1 MLAVGSMLIVGI
13 GASGAFADGV
23 PSPDSTIVRGGADW
37 YTQAYENTADGD
49 YTVPE
54 QSDVTGPQRAPFGT
68 GSHKMTIG
76 QYAVQTE
83 LYRTDDYDGV
93 KLSDLTRLEYST
105 FERNTAGGED
115 RQPTYLRLTVD
126 SDGTGGAD
134 TSLFFFPANNGTVVN
149 GEWQNWD
156 VTGTGSLLNE
166 GGDSGQ
172 GEMSL
177 AQYVADHPEATLANN
192 RYDADHDGGSISL
205 ITGAA
210 NTQTRGEYFVD
221 RVIIGNAGQDTLF
234 DFGPNAETDGGTT
247 HLTVDASNLQGWV
260 HRAVDG
266 NTGNPLS
273 TDQEFVSGPA
283 TPPAGGGSLKFSLSD
298 DTNPNR
304 IEQFRTAAY
313 DSTFLRDLRTLDF
326 STFQRP
332 TGSNVTPQQPIY
344 LLLNLDDNGDGT
356 RDHTLYFFPG
366 NNADQHALAQSSWQ
380 NWDAADGNWNVDG
393 DSGPFDTVTLANYV
407 VAHPD
412 AEIVHTGTGGGVA
425 FTVGAGGDSQSN
437 GEYFLDDIT
446 IGKVDAATGSTNS
459 SKEFDL
465 EPAQPTVSVGDAS
478 VSEGNHGATLT
489 FPVTVANPTAK
500 AVVVHYAT
508 SDGTATAGSDYT
520 DTSGDLTIPA
530 NTTSGQITV
539 PVLSD
544 KVREADETLTVT
556 LQPAGYGSVAD
567 GSATGTIVNDDTHVA
582 LGLRNV
588 DGDFVRATV
597 STLPAAA
604 GAPVKVF
611 QVKPSGRKVVLDAD
625 LNRQGRISRVLEKEF
640 EPGTKVTF
648 VAKVVTDNGTYTS
661 KQKSITVR

>member
-1 MLAVGSMLIVGI
+1 MLAVGSLLIAGI
-13 GASGAFADGV
+13 GTGGAFAAGV
-23 PSPDSTIVRGGADW
+23 PSSDSTIVRGGADW

-76 QYAVQTE
+76 QFAVQTE

-93 KLSDLTRLEYST
+93 NLGDLTRLEYST
-105 FERNTAGGED
+105 FARNTAGGDD
-115 RQPTYLRLTVD
+115 RQPAYLRLSVD
-126 SDGTGGAD
+126 DDNNGTLD

-149 GEWQNWD
+149 GEWQDWD
-156 VTGTGSLLNE
+156 VTGGLMNVD
-166 GGDSGQ
+166 GDSGA
-172 GEMSL
+172 GEISL
-177 AQYVADHPEATLANN
+177 EDYAAAHPDATLVNDP
-192 RYDADHDGGSISL
+192 YDATHDAGAVSL
-205 ITGAA
+205 IAGAA
-210 NTQTRGEYFVD
+210 NTMTRGEYFVD
-221 RVIIGNAGQDTLF
+221 RVIVGQSGQDTLF
-234 DFGPNAETDGGTT
+234 DLGPNAETDGGTT
-247 HLTVDASNLQGWV
+247 HLTVDASNLRGWV

-266 NTGNPLS
+266 NTGNALS

-313 DSTFLRDLRTLDF
+313 DSTLVRDLRTLDF

-344 LLLNLDDNGDGT
+344 LLLNLDDDGDGT

-366 NNADQHALAQSSWQ
+366 NNADQHALAQSTWQ
-380 NWDAADGNWNVDG
+380 NWDAAGGNWNLDG
-393 DSGPFDTVTLANYV
+393 DTGPFDTITLANYV

-412 AEIVHTGTGGGVA
+412 AKIVHTGTGGGVA

-446 IGKVDAATGSTNS
+446 IGQVDAATGSKNS
-459 SKEFDL
+459 STEFDL
-465 EPAQPTVSVGDAS
+465 EPAQPTVSIGDAS

-489 FPVTVANPTAK
+489 FPVTVSNPTAK
-500 AVVVHYAT
+500 DVVVHYAT

-520 DTSGDLTIPA
+520 ATSGDLTIPA
-530 NTTSGQITV
+530 NTTTGQITV

-588 DGDFVRATV
+588 NGDHIRAKV
-597 STLPAAA
+597 STLPAAD

-625 LNRQGRISRVLEKEF
+625 LNSLGRISRVLEKEF
-640 EPGTKVTF
+640 KPGTKVTF
-648 VAKVVTDNGTYTS
+648 VAKVVTDNGTYS
-661 KQKSITVR
+661 SQQKSITVR